1 MEATTE
7 DTGGEAK
14 VSPLKAMKLQDEQ
27 SLKTWLD
34 QLGTSASIKVIVRR
48 VAPKFFQGTKVSGEL
63 MTVEGTF
70 DSDELREQHGGG
82 TYTIAVH
89 RMNKKGEY
97 EHLQTRQLEIIGD
110 PKLDGVF
117 ASANVNRPGQ
127 AVQQGGSD
135 AVTQAALN
143 MVRDVAKSAT
153 ERADRAE
160 KSNGTD
166 YALIEKMQAPLVAQ
180 LKAAQDDKRAL
191 EAKLDLLIS
200 KKPETTFQDEM
211 LRNFQAGEHTR
222 LEAVRARHDS
232 EIRMMQEG
240 HRQDVERLHAS
251 YKDAA
256 NAAERAHEREI
267 TNLQRSHEALLLSMR
282 TGADVSTMGIK
293 TALEAQVEAQKQN
306 VARLEREVAKQD
318 QELAVLRAQKV
329 KTPIEAMGELATMK
343 EHMEDLGLVGG
354 EKDDNTAPWERA
366 VGAILQS
373 PIARS
378 IGDRLANTQPMTPA
392 QQQQAQL
399 QQAIAQ
405 MPVGQ
410 PMRLPDGRVII
421 KQPDGSIQQVP
432 TAPRKRKK
440 SARQKRVEK
449 LKMTPEDVA
458 KVVNF
463 IETAINNWTP
473 AEGFA
478 ASARM
483 MLPSAVLQ
491 ALKLKGVDWFLR
503 DVAKLSE
510 NSPLTTQHGLNWIRQ
525 VGRLL
530 VGEAAVAP
538 EADDAVDA
546 VDDEEAS

>member
-1 MEATTE
+1 
-7 DTGGEAK
+7 
-14 VSPLKAMKLQDEQ
+14 
-27 SLKTWLD
+27 
-34 QLGTSASIKVIVRR
+34 
-48 VAPKFFQGTKVSGEL
+48 
-63 MTVEGTF
+63 
-70 DSDELREQHGGG
+70 
-82 TYTIAVH
+82 
-89 RMNKKGEY
+89 
-97 EHLQTRQLEIIGD
+97 
-110 PKLDGVF
+110 
-117 ASANVNRPGQ
+117 
-127 AVQQGGSD
+127 
-135 AVTQAALN
+135 
-143 MVRDVAKSAT
+143 
-153 ERADRAE
+153 
-160 KSNGTD
+160 
-166 YALIEKMQAPLVAQ
+166 
-180 LKAAQDDKRAL
+180 
-191 EAKLDLLIS
+191 
-200 KKPETTFQDEM
+200 
-211 LRNFQAGEHTR
+211 
-222 LEAVRARHDS
+222 
-232 EIRMMQEG
+232 MQEG
-240 HRQDVERLHAS
+240 QRQDIERLHAS
-251 YKDAA
+251 YKEAA

-329 KTPIEAMGELATMK
+329 KTPIEAMGELAQMK

-463 IETAINNWTP
+463 IETAINNGTP